1 MNDQT
6 SPGAR
11 SPHRAITFYCYA
23 VKKDGKYLGFN
34 RRRTTFGYK
43 KQFYKRADFPVADT
57 RSWANEEA
65 IEHLGEVVKLK
76 LTMEEVDDG
85 K

>member
-1 MNDQT
+1 MKNQT

-11 SPHRAITFYCYA
+11 SPHRAITFYGYA
-23 VKKDGKYLGFN
+23 VKKDGKYLGYN
-34 RRRTTFGYK
+34 RRRTTFVYK
-43 KQFYKRADFPVADT
+43 KQFYKRVDFPVVCT
-57 RSWANEEA
+57 RSWANEEV
-65 IEHLGEVVKLK
+65 IEHLGEVVKVK